1 MTAISRKET
10 ALSKGDRRSWRV
22 LAVGAATLMGLA
34 ASGCGNN
41 RADAGQNVEA
51 NKIEAQRAGVD
62 ANAPVSRSSKPPVD
76 PTK

>member
-1 MTAISRKET
+1 MAVMAA
-10 ALSKGDRRSWRV
+10 ALI
-22 LAVGAATLMGLA
+22 GLT

-51 NKIEAQRAGVD
+51 NKMEAQRAGVD
-62 ANAPVSRSSKPPVD
+62 ANAPVSRSSKPPMD